1 MLDYLKWR
9 GDLPMGAAPVNELDA
24 LVFSQLAY
32 LHFRDALGEQ
42 GMSLQNAAKRVE
54 ALEREPGNPQVVADR
69 HSLLLAAAE
78 SARFGNLWVSHAED
92 IFMPQLEMQFAAITF
107 TLPDGSSMIAYRGT
121 DATIVGWKE
130 DFNMA
135 FSCPVPSQTE
145 AVRYLA
151 AAAAAA
157 GGAVRLCGHSKGG
170 NLALYAAAFSPA
182 EVRAR
187 IRQID
192 LFDAPGLD
200 DASLATIGYRDVLPL
215 VRAFVPQTS
224 IIGRLMGVPE
234 KYTVVHSNATGMN
247 QHNIFTWMLDGPRF
261 AMLPELDSTSR
272 MIESTMNDFLRD
284 STPENRKMLVET
296 LFAALNA
303 TNAHTLGDMA
313 DHWTD
318 TAGALWDAIKKLD
331 GATLRTVTSVLG
343 SLATSGVESARRF
356 LSYGDAPNGAF
367 ASGPGKTAVVK
378 QTNDAAAVTDQPAA
392 QDNPSV
398 SGGMETLRRLIASF
412 RDDSN
417 VKKS

>member
-1 MLDYLKWR
+1 MLEYLKWR

-69 HSLLLAAAE
+69 HSLLLAAAG

-121 DATIVGWKE
+121 DATVVGWKE

-145 AVRYLA
+145 AVRYLT

-200 DASLATIGYRDVLPL
+200 DASLATNGYRDVLPL

-234 KYTVVHSNATGMN
+234 KYTVVHSNATGM
-247 QHNIFTWMLDGPRF
+247 P
-261 AMLPELDSTSR
+261 
-272 MIESTMNDFLRD
+272 
-284 STPENRKMLVET
+284 
-296 LFAALNA
+296 
-303 TNAHTLGDMA
+303 GD
-313 DHWTD
+313 WL
-318 TAGALWDAIKKLD
+318 ALWSIGRKYA
-331 GATLRTVTSVLG
+331 LRW
-343 SLATSGVESARRF
+343 RRNC
-356 LSYGDAPNGAF
+356 P
-367 ASGPGKTAVVK
+367 
-378 QTNDAAAVTDQPAA
+378 
-392 QDNPSV
+392 
-398 SGGMETLRRLIASF
+398 RR
-412 RDDSN
+412 RR
-417 VKKS
+417 